1 MQVKIGLF
9 LILSFYGFAVFGVQE
24 LDSLQLN
31 CQKKR
36 IKSFNFEDL
45 QWMFRER
52 VPIENQFEI
61 PVQLDFFIQDASGL
75 QSKIY
80 SLGAAAENKEN
91 LFAFSNMTDDPLL
104 VWGNTLA
111 QEIEDF
117 KTLKDSLAVV
127 FNPRGYRLK
136 FLQSERGLAKQMDLL
151 NRGRSKTALSFHNF
165 NLAVDVGI
173 YRRGRYLRRSTLYA
187 KIGSLAKDLGAFWG
201 GDFVGF
207 PDVGHIQAFSN
218 GADLMRKFPEL
229 AFEYI
234 RFKQLY
240 ELNYQGALARGQGDL
255 VEDTRQLILELN
267 KNRVQKVCACS
278 QAIPI
283 PNELS
288 AEWFEQFKGMSTGY
302 VFANQQAG
310 WVYIKSG
317 DSGYFYPLGAYSFV
331 AKN

>member
-117 KTLKDSLAVV
+117 KTLKDSLAIV

-187 KIGSLAKDLGAFWG
+187 KVGSLAKDLGAFWG

>member
-80 SLGAAAENKEN
+80 SLDAAAENKEN

-104 VWGNTLA
+104 VWGNTIA

-117 KTLKDSLAVV
+117 KTLKDSLAKV

-136 FLQSERGLAKQMDLL
+136 FLQSERGLARQMDLL

-173 YRRGRYLRRSTLYA
+173 YRRGRYLRRSNLYA

>member
-1 MQVKIGLF
+1 MQVKIGVF
-9 LILSFYGFAVFGVQE
+9 LILSFCGFAVFGVQE

-36 IKSFNFEDL
+36 IKSITFEDL

-52 VPIENQFEI
+52 VPMENQFEI

-80 SLGAAAENKEN
+80 SLGAAVDNKEN

-117 KTLKDSLAVV
+117 KTLKDSLATV
-127 FNPRGYRLK
+127 FNPRGYRFK

-173 YRRGRYLRRSTLYA
+173 YRRGRYMHRSHLYA
-187 KIGSLAKDLGAFWG
+187 KVGSLAKEMGAFWG

-229 AFEYI
+229 TFEYI
-234 RFKQLY
+234 RFKHLY
-240 ELNYQGALARGQGDL
+240 EQNYASALAKGEGDL

-267 KNRVQKVCACS
+267 KNRVQQVCACS

-288 AEWFEQFKGMSTGY
+288 AEWF
-302 VFANQQAG
+302 
-310 WVYIKSG
+310 
-317 DSGYFYPLGAYSFV
+317 
-331 AKN
+331 

>member
-104 VWGNTLA
+104 VWGNTIA

-117 KTLKDSLAVV
+117 KTLKDSLAKV

-136 FLQSERGLAKQMDLL
+136 FLQSERGLARQMDLL

-173 YRRGRYLRRSTLYA
+173 YRRGRYLRRSNLYA

-207 PDVGHIQAFSN
+207 PDFGHIQAFSN

-288 AEWFEQFKGMSTGY
+288 AEWFEQFKGMSTGF

>member
-173 YRRGRYLRRSTLYA
+173 YRRGRYLRRSSLYA

>member
-104 VWGNTLA
+104 VWGNTIA

-117 KTLKDSLAVV
+117 KTLKDSLAKV

-136 FLQSERGLAKQMDLL
+136 FLQSERGLARQMDLL

-173 YRRGRYLRRSTLYA
+173 YRRGRYLRRSNLYA

-207 PDVGHIQAFSN
+207 PDFGHIQAFSN

>member
-1 MQVKIGLF
+1 
-9 LILSFYGFAVFGVQE
+9 
-24 LDSLQLN
+24 
-31 CQKKR
+31 
-36 IKSFNFEDL
+36 
-45 QWMFRER
+45 
-52 VPIENQFEI
+52 
-61 PVQLDFFIQDASGL
+61 
-75 QSKIY
+75 
-80 SLGAAAENKEN
+80 
-91 LFAFSNMTDDPLL
+91 MTDDPLL
-104 VWGNTLA
+104 VWGNTIA

-117 KTLKDSLAVV
+117 KTLKDSLAKV

-136 FLQSERGLAKQMDLL
+136 FLQSERGLARQMDLL

-173 YRRGRYLRRSTLYA
+173 YRRGRYLRRSNLYA
-187 KIGSLAKDLGAFWG
+187 KVGSLAKDLGAFWG

-310 WVYIKSG
+310 WVYIKNG
-317 DSGYFYPLGAYSFV
+317 DSGYFYPLGIYSFA

>member
-104 VWGNTLA
+104 VWGNTIA

-117 KTLKDSLAVV
+117 KTLKDSLAKV

-136 FLQSERGLAKQMDLL
+136 FLQSERGLARQMDLL

-187 KIGSLAKDLGAFWG
+187 KVGSLAKDLGAFWG
-201 GDFVGF
+201 GDFAGF

>member
-104 VWGNTLA
+104 VWGNTIA

-117 KTLKDSLAVV
+117 KTLKDSLAKV

-136 FLQSERGLAKQMDLL
+136 FLQSERGLARQMDLL

-187 KIGSLAKDLGAFWG
+187 KVGSLAKDLGAFWG

-240 ELNYQGALARGQGDL
+240 ELNDQGALARGQGDL

>member
-117 KTLKDSLAVV
+117 KTLKDSLAKV

-136 FLQSERGLAKQMDLL
+136 FLQSERGLARQMDLL

-187 KIGSLAKDLGAFWG
+187 KVGSLAKDLGAFWG

>member
-1 MQVKIGLF
+1 
-9 LILSFYGFAVFGVQE
+9 
-24 LDSLQLN
+24 
-31 CQKKR
+31 
-36 IKSFNFEDL
+36 
-45 QWMFRER
+45 
-52 VPIENQFEI
+52 
-61 PVQLDFFIQDASGL
+61 
-75 QSKIY
+75 
-80 SLGAAAENKEN
+80 
-91 LFAFSNMTDDPLL
+91 
-104 VWGNTLA
+104 
-111 QEIEDF
+111 
-117 KTLKDSLAVV
+117 
-127 FNPRGYRLK
+127 
-136 FLQSERGLAKQMDLL
+136 
-151 NRGRSKTALSFHNF
+151 
-165 NLAVDVGI
+165 
-173 YRRGRYLRRSTLYA
+173 
-187 KIGSLAKDLGAFWG
+187 
-201 GDFVGF
+201 
-207 PDVGHIQAFSN
+207 
-218 GADLMRKFPEL
+218 MRKFPEL

>member
-9 LILSFYGFAVFGVQE
+9 LILSFYGFVVFGVQE

-104 VWGNTLA
+104 VWGNTIA

-117 KTLKDSLAVV
+117 KTLKDSLAKV

-136 FLQSERGLAKQMDLL
+136 FLQSERGLARQMDLL

-187 KIGSLAKDLGAFWG
+187 KVGSLAKDLGAFWG

>member
-104 VWGNTLA
+104 VWGNTIA

-117 KTLKDSLAVV
+117 KTLKDSLAKV

-136 FLQSERGLAKQMDLL
+136 FLQSERGLARQMDLL

-187 KIGSLAKDLGAFWG
+187 KVGSLAKDLGAFWG

>member
-104 VWGNTLA
+104 VWGNTIA

-117 KTLKDSLAVV
+117 KTLKDSLAKV

-136 FLQSERGLAKQMDLL
+136 FLQSERGLARQMDLL

-207 PDVGHIQAFSN
+207 PDFGHIQAFSN

>member
-1 MQVKIGLF
+1 MQVKIGVF
-9 LILSFYGFAVFGVQE
+9 LILSFCGFAVFGVQE

-36 IKSFNFEDL
+36 IRSVNFEDL
-45 QWMFRER
+45 HWMFRER
-52 VPIENQFEI
+52 VPMENQFEI

-104 VWGNTLA
+104 VWGNTIA

-117 KTLKDSLAVV
+117 KTLKDSLAKV

-136 FLQSERGLAKQMDLL
+136 FLQSERGLARQMDLL

-187 KIGSLAKDLGAFWG
+187 KVGSLAKDLGAFWG

-288 AEWFEQFKGMSTGY
+288 DEWFEQFKGMSTGY

-317 DSGYFYPLGAYSFV
+317 DSGYFYPLGAYSFM

>member
-104 VWGNTLA
+104 VWGNTIA

-117 KTLKDSLAVV
+117 KTLKDSLAKV

-136 FLQSERGLAKQMDLL
+136 FLQSERGLARQMDLL

-187 KIGSLAKDLGAFWG
+187 KVGSLAKDLGAFWG

-207 PDVGHIQAFSN
+207 PDFGHIQAFSN

>member
-104 VWGNTLA
+104 VWGNTIA

-117 KTLKDSLAVV
+117 KTLKDSLAKV

-136 FLQSERGLAKQMDLL
+136 FLQSERGLARQMDLL

>member
-187 KIGSLAKDLGAFWG
+187 KVGSLAKDLGAFWG

>member
-104 VWGNTLA
+104 VWGNTIA

-117 KTLKDSLAVV
+117 KTLKDSLAKV

-136 FLQSERGLAKQMDLL
+136 FLQSERGLARQMDLL

-173 YRRGRYLRRSTLYA
+173 YRRGRYLRRSNLYA
-187 KIGSLAKDLGAFWG
+187 KVGSLAKDLGAFWG

-207 PDVGHIQAFSN
+207 PDFGHIQAFSN

>member
-1 MQVKIGLF
+1 MPVKICLF
-9 LILSFYGFAVFGVQE
+9 SILSFCGFIVYGVQE

-104 VWGNTLA
+104 VWGNTIA

-117 KTLKDSLAVV
+117 KTLKDSLAKV

-136 FLQSERGLAKQMDLL
+136 FLQSERGLARQMDLL

-187 KIGSLAKDLGAFWG
+187 KVGSLAKDLGAFWG

>member
-52 VPIENQFEI
+52 VPMENQFEI

-117 KTLKDSLAVV
+117 KTLKDSLAIV

-173 YRRGRYLRRSTLYA
+173 YRRGRYLRRSSLYA

>member
-104 VWGNTLA
+104 VWGNTIA

-117 KTLKDSLAVV
+117 KTLKDSLAKV

-136 FLQSERGLAKQMDLL
+136 FLQSETTLFEASFLCAQRRE
-151 NRGRSKTALSFHNF
+151 RGRT
-165 NLAVDVGI
+165 NL
-173 YRRGRYLRRSTLYA
+173 
-187 KIGSLAKDLGAFWG
+187 
-201 GDFVGF
+201 
-207 PDVGHIQAFSN
+207 N
-218 GADLMRKFPEL
+218 
-229 AFEYI
+229 
-234 RFKQLY
+234 
-240 ELNYQGALARGQGDL
+240 
-255 VEDTRQLILELN
+255 
-267 KNRVQKVCACS
+267 C
-278 QAIPI
+278 
-283 PNELS
+283 
-288 AEWFEQFKGMSTGY
+288 
-302 VFANQQAG
+302 
-310 WVYIKSG
+310 
-317 DSGYFYPLGAYSFV
+317 
-331 AKN
+331 

>member
-1 MQVKIGLF
+1 MQVKIGIF
-9 LILSFYGFAVFGVQE
+9 FILSFCGFAVYGVQE
-24 LDSLQLN
+24 TDSLQLI
-31 CQKKR
+31 CQKQV
-36 IKSFNFEDL
+36 IKSVNFEDL

-52 VPIENQFEI
+52 VQMENQFEI
-61 PVQLDFFIQDASGL
+61 PIQLDFFIQGPSGL
-75 QSKIY
+75 QSKNY
-80 SLGAAAENKEN
+80 SFGAASDDKES
-91 LFAFSNMTDDPLL
+91 LFAYSNMTDDPLL

-111 QEIEDF
+111 QEIENF
-117 KTLKDSLAVV
+117 KVLKDSLANV
-127 FNPRGYRLK
+127 FKPRGFRLK
-136 FLQSERGLAKQMDLL
+136 FLASERGLAKQMDLL
-151 NRGRSKTALSFHNF
+151 NRGRSKTALSLHNF

-173 YRRGRYLRRSTLYA
+173 YRRGRYLRRSNLYA
-187 KIGSLAKDLGAFWG
+187 KVGSLAKEMGAFWG

-229 AFEYI
+229 TFEYI
-234 RFKQLY
+234 RFKHLY
-240 ELNYQGALARGQGDL
+240 EQNYASALAKGEGYL

-267 KNRVQKVCACS
+267 KNRVQQVCACS

-302 VFANQQAG
+302 VFANQKAG
-310 WVYIKSG
+310 WVYIKTG
-317 DSGYFYPLGAYSFV
+317 DSGYFYPLGIYSFA